1 MPFKKGTSGN
11 PLGRPVG
18 SENNELRNIINES
31 IDPNKIREMLNK
43 IENPVEY
50 INAITKPLPYAIGKK
65 KTIEDTEETEPIS
78 ILINIDGQEKI
89 VKLSY
94 KLSYQKINPCNH

>member
-18 SENNELRNIINES
+18 SGNNELRNIINES

-50 INAITKPLPYAIGKK
+50 INAITKLLPYAIGKK
-65 KTIEDTEETEPIS
+65 KTIEETEDSEPIN
-78 ILINIDGQEKI
+78 ILININGQEI
-89 VKLSY
+89 
-94 KLSYQKINPCNH
+94 

>member
-18 SENNELRNIINES
+18 SGNNELRNIINES

-50 INAITKPLPYAIGKK
+50 INAITKLLPYAIGKK
-65 KTIEDTEETEPIS
+65 KTIEDTEDSEPIS
-78 ILINIDGQEKI
+78 ILINIDGQEI
-89 VKLSY
+89 
-94 KLSYQKINPCNH
+94 

>member
-11 PLGRPVG
+11 PLGRPKG
-18 SENNELRNIINES
+18 SGNNEIRKIINES

-43 IENPVEY
+43 IEDPIDY
-50 INAITKPLPYAIGKK
+50 INAITKLLPYAIGKK

-78 ILINIDGQEKI
+78 ILINIDGEEI
-89 VKLSY
+89 E
-94 KLSYQKINPCNH
+94 

>member
-18 SENNELRNIINES
+18 SGNNELRKIINES

-43 IENPVEY
+43 IEDPVEY
-50 INAITKPLPYAIGKK
+50 INAITKLLPYAIGKK
-65 KTIEDTEETEPIS
+65 KTIEDTEDSEPIN
-78 ILINIDGQEKI
+78 ILININGQEI
-89 VKLSY
+89 
-94 KLSYQKINPCNH
+94 

>member
-18 SENNELRNIINES
+18 SENNELRKIINES

-43 IENPVEY
+43 IEDPVEY
-50 INAITKPLPYAIGKK
+50 INAITKLLPYAIGKK
-65 KTIEDTEETEPIS
+65 KTIEDTEDSEPIN
-78 ILINIDGQEKI
+78 ILININGQEI
-89 VKLSY
+89 
-94 KLSYQKINPCNH
+94 

>member
-18 SENNELRNIINES
+18 SGNNELRNIINES
-31 IDPNKIREMLNK
+31 IDPNKIREMLNQ

-50 INAITKPLPYAIGKK
+50 INAITKLLPYAIGKK
-65 KTIEDTEETEPIS
+65 KMIEDVQEIEPIDVV
-78 ILINIDGQEKI
+78 ITFVDTEQT
-89 VKLSY
+89 LS
-94 KLSYQKINPCNH
+94 

>member
-18 SENNELRNIINES
+18 SGNNELRKIINES

-50 INAITKPLPYAIGKK
+50 INAITKLLPYAIGKK
-65 KTIEDTEETEPIS
+65 KTIEDTEDSEPIN
-78 ILINIDGQEKI
+78 ILININGQEI
-89 VKLSY
+89 E
-94 KLSYQKINPCNH
+94 

>member
-18 SENNELRNIINES
+18 SGNNELRNIINES
-31 IDPNKIREMLNK
+31 IDPNKIREMLDK

-50 INAITKPLPYAIGKK
+50 INAITKLLPYAIGKK
-65 KTIEDTEETEPIS
+65 KTIEDIEETEPIS
-78 ILINIDGQEKI
+78 ILINIDGQEI
-89 VKLSY
+89 
-94 KLSYQKINPCNH
+94 

>member
-18 SENNELRNIINES
+18 SGNNELRKIINES
-31 IDPNKIREMLNK
+31 IDPEKIKEMLNK

-50 INAITKPLPYAIGKK
+50 INAITKLLPYAIGKK
-65 KTIEDTEETEPIS
+65 KTIEDTEDSEPIN
-78 ILINIDGQEKI
+78 ILININGNE
-89 VKLSY
+89 V
-94 KLSYQKINPCNH
+94 

>member
-18 SENNELRNIINES
+18 SGNNELRNIINES
-31 IDPNKIREMLNK
+31 IDPNKIREMLDK
-43 IENPVEY
+43 IEDPVEY
-50 INAITKPLPYAIGKK
+50 INAITKLLPYAIGKK

-78 ILINIDGQEKI
+78 ILINIDGQEI
-89 VKLSY
+89 
-94 KLSYQKINPCNH
+94 

>member
-18 SENNELRNIINES
+18 SGNNELRNIINES

-43 IENPVEY
+43 IEDPVEY
-50 INAITKPLPYAIGKK
+50 INAITNLLPYAIGKK
-65 KTIEDTEETEPIS
+65 KTIEDTEDSEPIN
-78 ILINIDGQEKI
+78 ILININGNE
-89 VKLSY
+89 V
-94 KLSYQKINPCNH
+94 

>member
-18 SENNELRNIINES
+18 SGNNELRNIINES

-50 INAITKPLPYAIGKK
+50 INAITKLLPYAIGKK
-65 KTIEDTEETEPIS
+65 KTIEDTEETEPIR
-78 ILINIDGQEKI
+78 ILININGQEI
-89 VKLSY
+89 
-94 KLSYQKINPCNH
+94 

>member
-18 SENNELRNIINES
+18 SGNNELRKIINES

-50 INAITKPLPYAIGKK
+50 INAITKLLPYAIGKK
-65 KTIEDTEETEPIS
+65 KMIEDVQEIEPIN
-78 ILINIDGQEKI
+78 ILINIDGVEI
-89 VKLSY
+89 T
-94 KLSYQKINPCNH
+94 